1 MDKLQPLLGIHAQH
15 FALCDVVKRCLVRIS
30 QYHPLL
36 GQEEELSPGQLTP
49 GAGAEMDEKGGCCL
63 DVFYPL

>member
-1 MDKLQPLLGIHAQH
+1 MGCSEQ
-15 FALCDVVKRCLVRIS
+15 RCLARVF

-63 DVFYPL
+63 DIFYPL